1 MIKVK
6 LCDLIDVLDKRIK
19 IAFVVNSDFQSC
31 RFDGNVYDFIKS
43 YFYQVYATS
52 NITCFSINGKLLH
65 EKTVNIEVD
74 LYE

>member
-1 MIKVK
+1 MINVK

-19 IAFVVNSDFQSC
+19 IAFIVNSDFQSC

-43 YFYQVYATS
+43 YFYQVYATNNVVRFYVS
-52 NITCFSINGKLLH
+52 GKLLH